1 MLNRRPFDPSTTT
14 EYRMKISIYHNPKC
28 TKSRETL
35 KLLEARGIAPVVIEY
50 LKHPPTTSEIENL
63 LALLGITPRELLRT
77 KEEEYKKLGL
87 NDPELPNE
95 AILAALARHPR
106 LMERPIVVA
115 GNKAAIG
122 RPPENVLKILK

>member
-1 MLNRRPFDPSTTT
+1 MT
-14 EYRMKISIYHNPKC
+14 EYRMQVSIYHNPKC

-50 LKHPPTTSEIENL
+50 LKHPLTIREIGNL

-77 KEEEYKKLGL
+77 REEEYKKLGL
-87 NDPELPNE
+87 GNPKLADK
-95 AILAALARHPR
+95 AILAALSEHPR

-115 GNKAAIG
+115 GRKAVIG
-122 RPPENVLKILK
+122 RPPENVFKILK